1 MFIKKQ
7 VFFKTKYFY
16 HLSKSFGI
24 IKSEVINM
32 NIGDNIKKIRKEK
45 NITQSELA
53 KSLEISQSYLSDLE
67 NNRKNLGINTVEKI
81 AKKLNVTIG
90 YLTSGNKM
98 LGDLTEK
105 EEEEEFFKLNK
116 KMTETKNKR
125 ERLLK
130 ENLFNLLKKD
140 LSIIELQYF
149 NNFYNFYELEKNN
162 NDVLIFMAVLI
173 QWLNKHKA
181 SKNTEAYDDI
191 INEFDSFL
199 KRYLNIK

>member
-1 MFIKKQ
+1 
-7 VFFKTKYFY
+7 
-16 HLSKSFGI
+16 
-24 IKSEVINM
+24 M